1 MIRMNPRTLVRSL
14 AAAAALAIPGQA
26 LAQNAPATSRLE
38 APAEDVVEKVA
49 VRNRLYSV
57 AQKFELS
64 PFVGL
69 MLLTNLT
76 EHYNFG
82 LGGAYNFSETLAGE
96 LRLGYAYSR
105 HTGLARDVSEQ
116 LLQRNPASELKVTDD
131 LAGLWE
137 MNANALMGLRWQPLY
152 GKISLLAEI
161 PVHFQAY
168 LWLGGGA
175 GTFSRTSIVYCQGG
189 ANRAQGTCEDWLK
202 DFAVKP
208 VASAALGFRFF
219 THQKGAIKAEVRN
232 YLFPDSYLEDIDRS
246 VAERG
251 GQTGTPAASPGVT
264 PLWMVDL
271 GYAFFF

>member
-14 AAAAALAIPGQA
+14 AAIALALASPA
-26 LAQNAPATSRLE
+26 LAQNAPASSRLE

-57 AQKFELS
+57 DHKLELS

-82 LGGAYNFSETLAGE
+82 VAGAYNFSETLAAE
-96 LRLGYAYSR
+96 ARLGYAYSR
-105 HTGLARDVSEQ
+105 HTGLARDVSVQ
-116 LLQRNPASELKVTDD
+116 LLQRNPASELKETSD

-137 MNANALMGLRWQPLY
+137 MNGNALVGLRWQPLY
-152 GKISLLAEI
+152 GKISLLAEL
-161 PVHFQAY
+161 PVHFQTY
-168 LWLGGGA
+168 LWVGGGA
-175 GTFSRTSIVYCQGG
+175 GTFNRTSIVYCQGG
-189 ANRAQGTCEDWLK
+189 ANRSTGECGDWLK
-202 DFAVKP
+202 DFAIKP

-232 YLFPDSYLEDIDRS
+232 YLFPDSYLVKIDRS

-251 GQTGTPAASPGVT
+251 GTTGTPAPSPGVT